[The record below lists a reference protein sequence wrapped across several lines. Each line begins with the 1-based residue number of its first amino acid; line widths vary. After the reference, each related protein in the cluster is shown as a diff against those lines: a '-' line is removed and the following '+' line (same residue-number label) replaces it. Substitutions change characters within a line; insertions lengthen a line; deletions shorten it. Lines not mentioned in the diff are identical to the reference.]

1 MIKRGKVIKKMRFE
15 KEVGESLTYKFAQAA
30 REMKEQGKEIISL
43 GLGEPDFQ
51 TPDYV
56 VEATMKAM
64 RDGYTHYSA
73 TQGWPELRKLIA
85 EDCNKSY
92 GSDYTVNDV
101 IVTPGIKSAVY
112 FALAAILEPQDEI
125 ILISPYYVSYPAMVK
140 LAEPT
145 ARIVNVTLSKDFT
158 LDTEQL
164 KKAFNRNTK
173 AILINSPNNP
183 TGMVL
188 NKDEVELVV
197 RLAVENDAYI
207 VSDEVYEKLIYSG
220 QKHTS
225 FGLYQE
231 IKDRLVICNGYS
243 KSHAMTGWRLGY
255 AIGAHNVIAK
265 MNKLQQH
272 INTNTCTFIQVGAC
286 SIYKN
291 EPVHIRPYVE
301 ELEQRIDYFDKELNK
316 LDYITAVRPK
326 AGFFYFVDISAIGV
340 DSNTFCAD
348 LLKKT
353 GIASTPGIAFGPE
366 WDSYVRF
373 SIAVPMATLERA
385 VGLLNDY
392 KYRE

>member
-1 MIKRGKVIKKMRFE
+1 MHFE

-30 REMKEQGKEIISL
+30 GEMREQGREIISL
-43 GLGEPDFQ
+43 GLGEPDFK

-56 VEATMKAM
+56 LEATMEAM
-64 RDGYTHYSA
+64 RNGFTHYSA

-92 GSDYTVNDV
+92 GNDYTANDV

-145 ARIVNVTLSKDFT
+145 AKIVNVTLSKDFT
-158 LDTEQL
+158 LDTEKL
-164 KKAFNRNTK
+164 KAAFNKNTK
-173 AILINSPNNP
+173 AILINTPNNP

-188 NKDEVELVV
+188 SKEEVEQVIK
-197 RLAVENDAYI
+197 LAIENDAYI
-207 VSDEVYEKLIYSG
+207 VSDEVYEKLVYSG
-220 QKHTS
+220 QNHIS
-225 FGLYQE
+225 FGLYKE
-231 IKDRLVICNGYS
+231 IKDRLIICNGYS

-255 AIGAHNVIAK
+255 AVGSHDVIAK

-291 EPVHIRPYVE
+291 EPIHLKTYVK
-301 ELEQRIDYFDKELNK
+301 ELEERINYFDTELNK

-326 AGFFYFVDISAIGV
+326 AGFFYFVNVSAVGT
-340 DSNTFCAD
+340 DSNSFCAD

-353 GIASTPGIAFGPE
+353 GIASTPGVAFGPE

-373 SIAVPMATLERA
+373 SIAVPMSTLERA
-385 VGLLNDY
+385 VGLLR
-392 KYRE
+392 KYRYGV

>member
-1 MIKRGKVIKKMRFE
+1 MHFE

-30 REMKEQGKEIISL
+30 DEMKAQGKEIISL
-43 GLGEPDFQ
+43 GLGEPDFK

-56 VEATMKAM
+56 IESTVQAM
-64 RDGYTHYSA
+64 RDGFTHYSA
-73 TQGWPELRKLIA
+73 TQGWPALRNMIA

-92 GSDYTVNDV
+92 DSEYTMNDV
-101 IVTPGIKSAVY
+101 IVTPGIKAAVY
-112 FALAAILEPQDEI
+112 FSLAAILEPGDEI

-145 ARIVNVTLSKDFT
+145 AKIRNVTLRKDFT
-158 LDTEQL
+158 LDLEKL
-164 KKAFNRNTK
+164 KASFNKNTK
-173 AILINSPNNP
+173 AILVNTPNNP

-188 NKDEVELVV
+188 SREEVEFIIK
-197 RLAVENDAYI
+197 LALENNTYI
-207 VSDEVYEKLIYSG
+207 ISDEVYEKLVYRG
-220 QKHTS
+220 QTHIS
-225 FGLYQE
+225 FGLYPE

-255 AIGAHNVIAK
+255 AIGAHEVIVK

-286 SIYKN
+286 SIYEN
-291 EPVHIRPYVE
+291 NPVHIKSYVE
-301 ELEQRIDYFDKELNK
+301 ELEKRIEYFDNELNK
-316 LDYITAVRPK
+316 LDYISTVKPK
-326 AGFFYFVDISAIGV
+326 AGFFCFIDISATGV

-348 LLKKT
+348 LLRKT

-373 SIAVPMATLERA
+373 SIAVPMVTLERA
-385 VGLLNDY
+385 VGLLSE
-392 KYRE
+392 YRYEEE

>member
-1 MIKRGKVIKKMRFE
+1 MHFE

-30 REMKEQGKEIISL
+30 GEMRAQGKEIISL
-43 GLGEPDFQ
+43 GLGEPDFK

-64 RDGYTHYSA
+64 QDGFTHYSA

-85 EDCNKSY
+85 EDCNRSY
-92 GSDYTVNDV
+92 NSDYTMNDV

-112 FALAAILEPQDEI
+112 FSLAAILEPGDEI

-145 ARIVNVTLSKDFT
+145 AKIVNVTLAKDFT
-158 LDTEQL
+158 LDADKL
-164 KKAFNRNTK
+164 KAAFNPHTK
-173 AILINSPNNP
+173 AILINTPNNP

-188 NKDEVELVV
+188 SKEEVELVV
-197 RLAVENDAYI
+197 KLAVENDAYI
-207 VSDEVYEKLIYSG
+207 ISDEVYEKLVYSG
-220 QKHTS
+220 HKHTS

-231 IKDRLVICNGYS
+231 IKDRLIICNGYS

-255 AIGAHNVIAK
+255 AIGAHDVIAK

-272 INTNTCTFIQVGAC
+272 INTNTCTFVQVGAC

-291 EPVHIRPYVE
+291 EPVHIKPYVD
-301 ELEQRIDYFDKELNK
+301 ELEARINYFDTELNK
-316 LDYITAVRPK
+316 LPYITGVKPK
-326 AGFFYFVDISAIGV
+326 AGFFYFIDISAVGV

-353 GIASTPGIAFGPE
+353 GIASTPGVAFGSE
-366 WDSYVRF
+366 WDDHVRF
-373 SIAVPMATLERA
+373 SIAVPMSTLERA
-385 VGLLNDY
+385 VELMKG
-392 KYRE
+392 YRYEG

>member
-1 MIKRGKVIKKMRFE
+1 MHFE

-30 REMKEQGKEIISL
+30 GEMRAQGKEIISL
-43 GLGEPDFQ
+43 GLGEPDFK

-56 VEATMKAM
+56 VEATIKAM
-64 RDGYTHYSA
+64 QDGFTHYSA

-85 EDCNKSY
+85 EDCNTSY
-92 GSDYTVNDV
+92 GSEYSMNDV

-112 FALAAILEPQDEI
+112 FSLAAILEPNDEI

-145 ARIVNVTLSKDFT
+145 AKIVNVTLRSDFT
-158 LDTEQL
+158 LDTDKL
-164 KKAFNRNTK
+164 RAAFNPKTK
-173 AILINSPNNP
+173 AILINTPNNP

-188 NKDEVELVV
+188 SKEEVELVIE
-197 RLAVENDAYI
+197 LARENNAYI
-207 VSDEVYEKLIYSG
+207 ISDEVYEKLVYSG

-225 FGLYQE
+225 FGLYDD
-231 IKDRLVICNGYS
+231 IRDKLIICNGFS

-255 AIGAHNVIAK
+255 AVGAHDVIAK

-272 INTNTCTFIQVGAC
+272 INTNTCTFVQVGAC

-291 EPVHIRPYVE
+291 EPVHIQPYVA
-301 ELEQRIDYFDKELNK
+301 ELEKRIDYFDTELNK
-316 LDYITAVRPK
+316 LDYINGVKPK
-326 AGFFYFVDISAIGV
+326 AGFFYFIDISATGV

-353 GIASTPGIAFGPE
+353 GIASTPGVAFGPE

-373 SIAVPMATLERA
+373 SIAVPMTTLERA
-385 VGLLNDY
+385 VGLLKN
-392 KYRE
+392 YRYEG

>member
-1 MIKRGKVIKKMRFE
+1 MHFE

-30 REMKEQGKEIISL
+30 AEMRSQGKEIISL
-43 GLGEPDFQ
+43 GLGEPDFK

-56 VEATMKAM
+56 VDATIKAM
-64 RDGYTHYSA
+64 RDGFTHYSA

-85 EDCNKSY
+85 EDCNKIY
-92 GSDYTVNDV
+92 GSEYSLNDV

-112 FALAAILEPQDEI
+112 FSLAAILEPGDEI

-145 ARIVNVTLSKDFT
+145 AKIVNVTLAKDFT
-158 LDTEQL
+158 LDAEKL
-164 KKAFNRNTK
+164 KAAFNKNTK
-173 AILINSPNNP
+173 AILINTPNNP

-188 NKDEVELVV
+188 SKREVELVV
-197 RLAVENDAYI
+197 ELAKENDAYI
-207 VSDEVYEKLIYSG
+207 ISDEVYEKLVYSG
-220 QKHTS
+220 HKHTS

-231 IKDRLVICNGYS
+231 IKDHLIICNGYS

-255 AIGAHNVIAK
+255 AIGAHDVIAK

-272 INTNTCTFIQVGAC
+272 INTNTCTFVQVGAS

-291 EPVHIRPYVE
+291 EPVHIKPYVD
-301 ELEQRIDYFDKELNK
+301 ELEARINYFDAEVNRLP
-316 LDYITAVRPK
+316 YITGVKPK
-326 AGFFYFVDISAIGV
+326 AGFFYFIDISAVGV

-353 GIASTPGIAFGPE
+353 GIASTPGVAFGPE
-366 WDSYVRF
+366 WDDHVRF
-373 SIAVPMATLERA
+373 SIAVPMSTLKRA
-385 VGLLNDY
+385 VDLMKG
-392 KYRE
+392 YRYEG

>member
-1 MIKRGKVIKKMRFE
+1 MHFE

-30 REMKEQGKEIISL
+30 GEMRAQGKEIISL
-43 GLGEPDFQ
+43 GLGEPDFK

-64 RDGYTHYSA
+64 QDGFTHYSA

-92 GSDYTVNDV
+92 GSEYTMNDV

-112 FALAAILEPQDEI
+112 FSLAAILEPGDEI

-145 ARIVNVTLSKDFT
+145 AKIVNVTLAKDFT
-158 LDTEQL
+158 LDAEKL
-164 KKAFNRNTK
+164 KAAFNKNTK
-173 AILINSPNNP
+173 AILINTPNNP

-188 NKDEVELVV
+188 SKEEVELVV
-197 RLAVENDAYI
+197 KLAVENDAYI
-207 VSDEVYEKLIYSG
+207 ISDEVYEKLVYSG
-220 QKHTS
+220 HKHTS
-225 FGLYQE
+225 FGFYQE
-231 IKDRLVICNGYS
+231 IKDRLIICNGYS

-255 AIGAHNVIAK
+255 AIGAHDVIAK

-272 INTNTCTFIQVGAC
+272 INTNTCTFVQVGAC

-291 EPVHIRPYVE
+291 EPVHIKPYVD
-301 ELEQRIDYFDKELNK
+301 ELEARINYFDTELNK
-316 LDYITAVRPK
+316 LPYITGVKPK
-326 AGFFYFVDISAIGV
+326 AGFFYFIDISAVGV

-353 GIASTPGIAFGPE
+353 GIASTPGVAFGPE
-366 WDSYVRF
+366 WDDHVRF
-373 SIAVPMATLERA
+373 SIAVPMSTLERA
-385 VGLLNDY
+385 VELMKG
-392 KYRE
+392 YRYEG

>member
-1 MIKRGKVIKKMRFE
+1 MHFE
-15 KEVGESLTYKFAQAA
+15 KEVGESLTYKFAQVAG
-30 REMKEQGKEIISL
+30 EMKAQGKEIISL
-43 GLGEPDFQ
+43 GLGEPDFK

-56 VEATMKAM
+56 VEATVQAMK
-64 RDGYTHYSA
+64 DGFTHYSA

-85 EDCNKSY
+85 GDCNKSY
-92 GSDYTVNDV
+92 GSDYTMNDV
-101 IVTPGIKSAVY
+101 IVTPGIKAAVY
-112 FALAAILEPQDEI
+112 FALAAILEPGDEI

-145 ARIVNVTLSKDFT
+145 AKIVNVTLNKDFT
-158 LDTEQL
+158 LDANKL
-164 KKAFNRNTK
+164 KAAFNKKTR
-173 AILINSPNNP
+173 AILVNTPNNP
-183 TGMVL
+183 TGKVL
-188 NKDEVELVV
+188 SRQEIELVIKMGM
-197 RLAVENDAYI
+197 ENDAYI

-220 QKHTS
+220 QTHTS

-255 AIGAHNVIAK
+255 AIGAHDVIAK

-291 EPVHIRPYVE
+291 EPVHIKPYVK
-301 ELEQRIDYFDKELNK
+301 ELEKRIEYFDTELNK
-316 LDYITAVRPK
+316 LDYISAVRPK

-348 LLKKT
+348 LLRKT
-353 GIASTPGIAFGPE
+353 GIASTPGVAFGPE

-373 SIAVPMATLERA
+373 SIAVPMETLERA
-385 VGLLNDY
+385 VSLLNE
-392 KYRE
+392 YRYGR

>member
-1 MIKRGKVIKKMRFE
+1 MHFE

-30 REMKEQGKEIISL
+30 GEMKAQGKEIISL
-43 GLGEPDFQ
+43 GLGEPDFK

-56 VEATMKAM
+56 VNATVEAMKN
-64 RDGYTHYSA
+64 GFTHYSA

-85 EDCNKSY
+85 EDCNKTY
-92 GSDYTVNDV
+92 GSDYTANDIV
-101 IVTPGIKSAVY
+101 VTPGIKAAVY
-112 FALAAILEPQDEI
+112 FALAAILEPNDEI

-145 ARIVNVTLSKDFT
+145 AKIVNVTLNNDFT
-158 LDTEQL
+158 LDMAQL
-164 KKAFNRNTK
+164 KAAFNKNTK
-173 AILINSPNNP
+173 AILINTPNNP

-188 NKDEVELVV
+188 SQEEVEFVV
-197 RLAVENDAYI
+197 ELAKANDTYI
-207 VSDEVYEKLIYSG
+207 ISDEVYEKLVYRG
-220 QKHTS
+220 YKHTS

-231 IKDRLVICNGYS
+231 IRDKLIICNGFS

-255 AIGAHNVIAK
+255 AIGPHDIIVK

-272 INTNTCTFIQVGAC
+272 INTNTCTFVQVGAC

-291 EPVHIRPYVE
+291 EPVHIAPYVK
-301 ELEQRIDYFDKELNK
+301 ELENRIAYFDTELNK
-316 LDYITAVRPK
+316 LDYISAIKPK
-326 AGFFYFVDISAIGV
+326 AGFFYFVDISKVGV

-385 VGLLNDY
+385 VGLLNNY
-392 KYRE
+392 HF

>member
-1 MIKRGKVIKKMRFE
+1 MHFE

-30 REMKEQGKEIISL
+30 GEMRAQGKEIISL
-43 GLGEPDFQ
+43 GLGEPDFK
-51 TPDYV
+51 TPQYV

-64 RDGYTHYSA
+64 QDGFTHYSA
-73 TQGWPELRKLIA
+73 TQGWPDLRKLVA

-92 GSDYTVNDV
+92 ASGYTMNDV

-112 FALAAILEPQDEI
+112 FALAAILEPNDEI

-145 ARIVNVTLSKDFT
+145 AKIVNVTLTEEFT
-158 LDTEQL
+158 LDVEKL
-164 KKAFNRNTK
+164 KAAFNKRTK
-173 AILINSPNNP
+173 AILINTPNNP

-188 NKDEVELVV
+188 SEEEVELVV
-197 RLAVENDAYI
+197 ELAKENDAYI
-207 VSDEVYEKLIYSG
+207 ISDEVYEKLVYSG
-220 QKHTS
+220 HKHTS
-225 FGLYQE
+225 FGLHQE
-231 IKDRLVICNGYS
+231 IKDRLIICNGYS

-255 AIGAHNVIAK
+255 AIGAHDVIVK

-272 INTNTCTFIQVGAC
+272 INTNTCTFVQVGAC

-291 EPVHIRPYVE
+291 EPVHIKPYVK
-301 ELEQRIDYFDKELNK
+301 ELEKRIEYFDTELNK

-326 AGFFYFVDISAIGV
+326 AGFFYFVDISATGV

-348 LLKKT
+348 LLRKT
-353 GIASTPGIAFGPE
+353 GIASTPGVAFGPE

-385 VGLLNDY
+385 VGLLNG
-392 KYRE
+392 YRYGV

>member
-1 MIKRGKVIKKMRFE
+1 MHFE

-30 REMKEQGKEIISL
+30 GEMRAQGKEIISL
-43 GLGEPDFQ
+43 GLGEPDFK

-56 VEATMKAM
+56 VEATIKAM
-64 RDGYTHYSA
+64 LDGFTHYSA
-73 TQGWPELRKLIA
+73 TQGWPDLRKLIA

-92 GSDYTVNDV
+92 GSEYTMNDV

-112 FALAAILEPQDEI
+112 FSLAAILEPGDEI

-145 ARIVNVTLSKDFT
+145 AKIVNVTLSKDFT
-158 LDTEQL
+158 LDVEKL
-164 KKAFNRNTK
+164 KAAFNKNTK
-173 AILINSPNNP
+173 AILINTPNNP

-188 NKDEVELVV
+188 SKEEVEIVVQLVK
-197 RLAVENDAYI
+197 ENDAYI
-207 VSDEVYEKLIYSG
+207 ISDEVYEKLVYSG
-220 QKHTS
+220 HKHTS

-231 IKDRLVICNGYS
+231 IKDRLIICNGYS

-255 AIGAHNVIAK
+255 AIGAHDVIAK

-272 INTNTCTFIQVGAC
+272 INTNTCTFVQVGAC

-291 EPVHIRPYVE
+291 EPVHIAPYVA
-301 ELEQRIDYFDKELNK
+301 ELEARINYFDSELNK
-316 LDYITAVRPK
+316 LPYITGVKPK
-326 AGFFYFVDISAIGV
+326 AGFFYFIDISAVGV

-353 GIASTPGIAFGPE
+353 GIASTPGVAFGPE
-366 WDSYVRF
+366 WNDHVRF
-373 SIAVPMATLERA
+373 SIAVPMSTLERA

-392 KYRE
+392 RFEG

>member
-1 MIKRGKVIKKMRFE
+1 MHFE

-30 REMKEQGKEIISL
+30 NEMKAQGKEIISL
-43 GLGEPDFQ
+43 GLGEPDFK

-56 VEATMKAM
+56 IRDTAQAMK
-64 RDGYTHYSA
+64 DGFTHYSA

-92 GSDYTVNDV
+92 SSEYTMNDV
-101 IVTPGIKSAVY
+101 IVTPGIKAAVY
-112 FALAAILEPQDEI
+112 FALASILEPGDEI

-145 ARIVNVTLSKDFT
+145 ARIVNVTLNKNFT
-158 LDTEQL
+158 LDAEKL
-164 KKAFNRNTK
+164 KAAFNKNTK
-173 AILINSPNNP
+173 AILVNTPNNP

-188 NKDEVELVV
+188 SRDEVELVIK
-197 RLAVENDAYI
+197 LAVDNNAYI

-220 QKHTS
+220 QIHTS

-231 IKDRLVICNGYS
+231 IKDRLIICNGYS

-255 AIGAHNVIAK
+255 AIGTHDVIAK

-272 INTNTCTFIQVGAC
+272 INTNTCTFIQIGAC

-291 EPVHIRPYVE
+291 EPVHIKPYVE
-301 ELEQRIDYFDKELNK
+301 ELEKRIEYFDTELNK
-316 LDYITAVRPK
+316 LDYISAVRPK
-326 AGFFYFVDISAIGV
+326 AGFFYFIDISATGV

-348 LLKKT
+348 LLRKT

-373 SIAVPMATLERA
+373 SIAVPMETLKRA
-385 VGLLNDY
+385 VGLLNE
-392 KYRE
+392 YRDEGGIMV

>member
-1 MIKRGKVIKKMRFE
+1 MHFE

-30 REMKEQGKEIISL
+30 GEMRAQGKEIISL
-43 GLGEPDFQ
+43 GLGEPDFK

-64 RDGYTHYSA
+64 QDGFTHYSA

-85 EDCNKSY
+85 EDCNKNY
-92 GSDYTVNDV
+92 GSAYTMNDV

-112 FALAAILEPQDEI
+112 FSLAAILEPGDEI

-145 ARIVNVTLSKDFT
+145 AKIVNVTLAKDFT
-158 LDTEQL
+158 LDAEKL
-164 KKAFNRNTK
+164 KAAFNKNTK
-173 AILINSPNNP
+173 AILINTPNNP

-188 NKDEVELVV
+188 SKEEVELVV
-197 RLAVENDAYI
+197 KLAVENDAYI
-207 VSDEVYEKLIYSG
+207 ISDEVYEKLVYSG
-220 QKHTS
+220 HKHTS

-231 IKDRLVICNGYS
+231 IKDRLIICNGYS

-255 AIGAHNVIAK
+255 AIGAHDVIAK

-272 INTNTCTFIQVGAC
+272 INTNTCTFVQVGAC

-291 EPVHIRPYVE
+291 DPVHIKPYVD
-301 ELEQRIDYFDKELNK
+301 ELEARINYFDTELNN
-316 LDYITAVRPK
+316 LPYITGVKPK
-326 AGFFYFVDISAIGV
+326 AGFFYFIDISAVGV

-353 GIASTPGIAFGPE
+353 GIASTPGVAFGPE
-366 WDSYVRF
+366 WDDHVRF
-373 SIAVPMATLERA
+373 SIAVPMSTLERA
-385 VGLLNDY
+385 VELMKG
-392 KYRE
+392 YRYEG

>member
-1 MIKRGKVIKKMRFE
+1 MYFE

-30 REMKEQGKEIISL
+30 NEMKAQGKEIISL
-43 GLGEPDFQ
+43 GLGEPDFK

-56 VEATMKAM
+56 MMATVQAMK
-64 RDGYTHYSA
+64 DGFTHYSA
-73 TQGWPELRKLIA
+73 TQGWPELRKLIV

-92 GSDYTVNDV
+92 GSEYTINDV
-101 IVTPGIKSAVY
+101 IVTPGIKAAVY
-112 FALAAILEPQDEI
+112 FALAAILEPGDEI

-145 ARIVNVTLSKDFT
+145 AKIVNVTLNKDFT
-158 LDTEQL
+158 LDID
-164 KKAFNRNTK
+164 KMKAAFNKNTK
-173 AILINSPNNP
+173 AILVNTPNNP

-188 NKDEVELVV
+188 SREEVELVIK
-197 RLAVENDAYI
+197 LAVENNAYI

-220 QKHTS
+220 QTHIS

-291 EPVHIRPYVE
+291 EPVHIKPYVE
-301 ELEQRIDYFDKELNK
+301 ELEKRIKYFDTELNK
-316 LDYITAVRPK
+316 LDYISAVRPK
-326 AGFFYFVDISAIGV
+326 AGFFCFIDISATGV

-348 LLKKT
+348 LLRKT

-385 VGLLNDY
+385 VRLLNG
-392 KYRE
+392 YRYGV

>member
-1 MIKRGKVIKKMRFE
+1 MHFE

-30 REMKEQGKEIISL
+30 GEMRAQGKEIISL
-43 GLGEPDFQ
+43 GLGEPDFK

-56 VEATMKAM
+56 VKATMKAM
-64 RDGYTHYSA
+64 QDGFTHYSA
-73 TQGWPELRKLIA
+73 TQGWPDLRKLIA
-85 EDCNKSY
+85 EDCNKTY
-92 GSDYTVNDV
+92 GSNYTMNDV

-145 ARIVNVTLSKDFT
+145 AKIVNVTLSKDFT
-158 LDTEQL
+158 LDVEKL
-164 KKAFNRNTK
+164 KTAFNKNTK
-173 AILINSPNNP
+173 AILVNTPNNP

-188 NKDEVELVV
+188 SKEEVELLVQ
-197 RLAVENDAYI
+197 LAKENDAYI
-207 VSDEVYEKLIYSG
+207 VSDEVYEKLVYSG
-220 QKHTS
+220 HQHTS

-231 IKDRLVICNGYS
+231 IKDKLIICNGYS

-255 AIGAHNVIAK
+255 AIGAHDVITK

-291 EPVHIRPYVE
+291 NPVHIAPYVI
-301 ELEQRIDYFDKELNK
+301 ELEKRIEYFDTELNK
-316 LDYITAVRPK
+316 LPYINAVRPK
-326 AGFFYFVDISAIGV
+326 AGFFYFVDISATGV
-340 DSNTFCAD
+340 DSNTLCAD

-353 GIASTPGIAFGPE
+353 GIASTPGVAFGPE

-385 VGLLNDY
+385 VGLLNC
-392 KYRE
+392 YRYEG

>member
-1 MIKRGKVIKKMRFE
+1 MHFE

-30 REMKEQGKEIISL
+30 GEMRAQGKEIISL
-43 GLGEPDFQ
+43 GLGEPDFK

-64 RDGYTHYSA
+64 QDGFTHYSA

-85 EDCNKSY
+85 DDCNKSY
-92 GSDYTVNDV
+92 GSSYSMNDV
-101 IVTPGIKSAVY
+101 VVTPGIKSAVY
-112 FALAAILEPQDEI
+112 FSLAAILEPGDEI

-145 ARIVNVTLSKDFT
+145 AKIVNVTLANDFT
-158 LDTEQL
+158 LDAEKL
-164 KKAFNRNTK
+164 KAAFNKNTK
-173 AILINSPNNP
+173 AILVNSPNNP

-188 NKDEVELVV
+188 STSEVELIV
-197 RLAVENDAYI
+197 RLAKDNDAYI
-207 VSDEVYEKLIYSG
+207 ISDEVYEKLIYSEH
-220 QKHTS
+220 KHTS

-231 IKDRLVICNGYS
+231 IKDRLIICNGYS

-255 AIGAHNVIAK
+255 AIGAHDVIAK

-272 INTNTCTFIQVGAC
+272 INTNTCTFVQVGAC

-291 EPVHIRPYVE
+291 EPVHIVPYVK
-301 ELEQRIDYFDKELNK
+301 ELEKRIDYFDSELNK
-316 LDYITAVRPK
+316 LDYIKGIKPK
-326 AGFFYFVDISAIGV
+326 AGFFYFIDISAVGV

-366 WDSYVRF
+366 WDDHVRF
-373 SIAVPMATLERA
+373 SIAVPMSTLERA
-385 VGLLNDY
+385 VELMKNL
-392 KYRE
+392 